1 MEIKSSMQAIQNFT
15 LQIISELDDFT
26 PKAVIKRQGPRF
38 SLAPMNVAP
47 GYFYWKIEEK

>member
-1 MEIKSSMQAIQNFT
+1 MEITSFMQAIQNFT
-15 LQIISELDDFT
+15 LQIISELEAFT
-26 PKAVIKRQGPRF
+26 PKAVSKRQGPGF